1 MDVRDESTW
10 WFCGDGSCNVRPM
23 LLLLP
28 DDDDDDDDDDD
39 GVSTIPIF
47 VSCSVSL
54 LPVSVSTCADGSMAS
69 STY

>member
-10 WFCGDGSCNVRPM
+10 WFCGDGSCNVRLM

-28 DDDDDDDDDDD
+28 DDDDDDDD
-39 GVSTIPIF
+39 GVSTVPIF
-47 VSCSVSL
+47 VSCNVSSL
-54 LPVSVSTCADGSMAS
+54 FPVSVSTRADGSMAS